1 MDVMHPHRYY
11 KRLDYVQQKLNV
23 SFVNGL
29 LWYSDIIEN
38 KNGQNNVQTLD
49 VNQGKLKSKN
59 WNIDQS
65 YDFLI
70 TGVFFECP

>member
-1 MDVMHPHRYY
+1 MDVRHPHPYY
-11 KRLDYVQQKLNV
+11 KKQDYVQRKQNV
-23 SFVNGL
+23 IFANGL

-70 TGVFFECP
+70 TVIFFECP

>member
-1 MDVMHPHRYY
+1 MDVKHLHHFY
-11 KRLDYVQQKLNV
+11 KKLDYVQRKQNV
-23 SFVNGL
+23 IFANGL
-29 LWYSDIIEN
+29 LLYSDIIEN

-59 WNIDQS
+59 WDIDQS

-70 TGVFFECP
+70 TVVFFEFP